1 MKKKA
6 KLVSLSMIILFLGLC
21 TFFVFQIQEKTKESD
36 LKINKSS
43 ESKTNKKAVT
53 KEHAKVGSDHEQKGG
68 ILTASE
74 EKKNIAE
81 FKKDIISNGLYINLA
96 GTLEPANEKN
106 VIDIENKIKN
116 PVIQDVEKDGMIIKV
131 LTDSAEQTEGEKW
144 ELEK

>member
-6 KLVSLSMIILFLGLC
+6 KLVLLSMIILFLGLC
-21 TFFVFQIQEKTKESD
+21 TFFVFQRQEKTKESE

-43 ESKTNKKAVT
+43 ESMTNKKVVT
-53 KEHAKVGSDHEQKGG
+53 KESDKVGSSHENEGG
-68 ILTASE
+68 TLTASE

-116 PVIQDVEKDGMIIKV
+116 PVIQDIEKDGKIIKV
-131 LTDSAEQTEGEKW
+131 LTDSTEKIEGDK
-144 ELEK
+144 

>member
-6 KLVSLSMIILFLGLC
+6 KLVLLSMIISFLGLC
-21 TFFVFQIQEKTKESD
+21 TFFVFQIQEKTKESE

-43 ESKTNKKAVT
+43 ESKTNKKEVT
-53 KEHAKVGSDHEQKGG
+53 KESDKVASDHKKNGST
-68 ILTASE
+68 LTASE

-106 VIDIENKIKN
+106 MIDIEKKIKN
-116 PVIQDVEKDGMIIKV
+116 PVIQDVEKDGKIIKV
-131 LTDSAEQTEGEKW
+131 LTDSTEKIEDDK
-144 ELEK
+144 

>member
-6 KLVSLSMIILFLGLC
+6 KLVLLSMIILFLGLC
-21 TFFVFQIQEKTKESD
+21 TFFVFQRQEKTKESE

-43 ESKTNKKAVT
+43 ESMTNKKVVT
-53 KEHAKVGSDHEQKGG
+53 KESDKVGSSHENEGG
-68 ILTASE
+68 TLTASE

-116 PVIQDVEKDGMIIKV
+116 PVIQDIEKDGKIIKV
-131 LTDSAEQTEGEKW
+131 LTDSTEKIEGDKW